1 MTGLLLRLHRTLRAR
16 LVEDNPAA
24 LIVTLLM
31 YLYAFGGLMFLTTA
45 AFHGIDQGHW
55 SALASMAGIGTLAFL
70 GATLIIPSGE
80 NALRPAA
87 FSVLP
92 VTGRDLLPAMACASL
107 LTRRG
112 ILVALCSV
120 ATAAIG
126 AVLLFGRAGPGWSV
140 AWVLAWVLAIIVAAA
155 TTLLLAELA
164 MAVGGGGG
172 GRAKKESAN
181 LIGSVMVIVFL
192 LGFSLIS
199 NYGIDRIPLDTIGT
213 VLAWTPFAAAPGA
226 VTSAVSGAWGSA
238 TAQALIAAVTVAGG
252 AWWWSRLI
260 DRQLDAPLDALG
272 GPATETQKRQWGSDE
287 IPLLLP
293 GVQPTAAGFIYSR
306 VIRYLR
312 RDSRMLATI
321 VTYPIMAL
329 FFIVQ
334 GVFGDTTMIYLG
346 IFFTALLGGT
356 IAANDFGYDG
366 PANWVHM
373 SSGVPARTVLLAR
386 HAAYLTPM
394 AIALVV
400 ISVVS
405 FLLAPDPGVTA
416 LVVVVAVGM
425 FITGGAF
432 ALMLSTFNAYPTSR
446 PGTNPWSDKSGY
458 SGPAFISAFAMM
470 LLGWIPSV
478 PGIAV
483 LLFGYQA
490 GVTWAVVLGVVL
502 ALVIPATLYAGA
514 VVLTTRRVEQRYP
527 EIFAKVHAWVN

>member
-1 MTGLLLRLHRTLRAR
+1 MTRLLIRLHTTLRAR

-24 LIVTLLM
+24 LMVTLLM
-31 YLYAFGGLMFLTTA
+31 YLYAFGGLLFLSIA
-45 AFHGIDQGHW
+45 AFNGVDQSHW
-55 SALASMAGIGTLAFL
+55 SVLAGMAGIGTLAFL

-92 VTGRDLLPAMACASL
+92 VTGRDLLPAMAWASL

-112 ILVALCSV
+112 VLVVLCSLV
-120 ATAAIG
+120 TAGVG
-126 AVLLFGRAGPGWSV
+126 AVLLFGRAGLGWSV
-140 AWVLAWVLAIIVAAA
+140 AWVLAIIVAAA

-164 MAVGGGGG
+164 MTVGGGG

-181 LIGSVMVIVFL
+181 LIGSVMVIVFIF
-192 LGFSLIS
+192 GFSFLS
-199 NYGIDRIPLDTIGT
+199 GTGFDLIPLDTVGA

-226 VTSAVSGAWGSA
+226 VISAVGGAWGSA
-238 TAQALIAAVTVAGG
+238 VIQTLIAVATVIVGFWCWG
-252 AWWWSRLI
+252 RLI

-272 GPATETQKRQWGSDE
+272 GQTAETNQRRRGSGE

-293 GVQPTAAGFIYSR
+293 GMRPTAGGFIYSR

-334 GVFGDTTMIYLG
+334 GVLVDSTMIYLG

-356 IAANDFGYDG
+356 IASNDFGYDG

-373 SSGVPARTVLLAR
+373 STGVPARTVLLAR

-400 ISVVS
+400 ISAVS
-405 FLLAPDPGVTA
+405 FLLAPDRGVTV
-416 LVVVVAVGM
+416 LVVVAAVGM
-425 FITGGAF
+425 FATGAAF
-432 ALMLSTFNAYPTSR
+432 ALLLSTYNAYATSR
-446 PGTNPWSDKSGY
+446 PGTNPWADKSGY
-458 SGPAFISAFAMM
+458 SGPAFISAFAML

-478 PGIAV
+478 PGIAAM
-483 LLFGYQA
+483 LFGYQS
-490 GVTWAVVLGVVL
+490 GVTWVLVLGVIL
-502 ALVIPATLYAGA
+502 ALAVPAALYAGA
-514 VVLTTRRVEQRYP
+514 VVLATRRVEQRYP